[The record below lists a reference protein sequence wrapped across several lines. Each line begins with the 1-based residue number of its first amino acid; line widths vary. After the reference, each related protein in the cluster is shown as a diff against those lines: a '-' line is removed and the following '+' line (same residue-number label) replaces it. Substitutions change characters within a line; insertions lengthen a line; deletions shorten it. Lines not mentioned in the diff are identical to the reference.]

1 MSSDS
6 TASDISDEA
15 ATRKATSV
23 VSPQSE
29 IALRLQQEMNKKNL
43 DQLLF
48 KQQASHSFNAY
59 NNSAALTAF
68 ELMQHQ
74 NMLYGQQYQ
83 QQAFAASQVNG
94 ATAGLFG
101 LSPLQQQQL
110 VGTAGTAAAYQN
122 KMNSYQSDKRSSIHY
137 KPY

>member
-1 MSSDS
+1 VSSDS
-6 TASDISDEA
+6 TASDISDE

-48 KQQASHSFNAY
+48 KQQASHSFAY

-110 VGTAGTAAAYQN
+110 VGTAGTATAYQN